1 MKEKKTLV
9 IIVLVFALI
18 VGGAY
23 LLYTRLGDRVDPNQ
37 LDSQTAQNDGTA
49 IYENE
54 TANTAPDFTV
64 YDANGKQVFLSDY
77 FGKPIVLNFWASW
90 CPPCKAEMPD
100 FQDKYLELGD
110 EVQFLMVNMTDGS
123 RETVERAQ
131 EFIKDSKYTF
141 PVLFDSDS
149 VAARA
154 YSIYS
159 IPTTYFI
166 DSKGNIVNQATGSI
180 DAATL
185 QQGIELIK

>member
-1 MKEKKTLV
+1 MKDKKTLA

-37 LDSQTAQNDGTA
+37 LDSQTTRNDGTA

-54 TANTAPDFTV
+54 TENMAPDFAV

-123 RETVERAQ
+123 RETVESAQ

-185 QQGIELIK
+185 QKGIELIK

>member
-1 MKEKKTLV
+1 MKDKKTLV

-23 LLYTRLGDRVDPNQ
+23 LLYTRLGDRVDPNR
-37 LDSQTAQNDGTA
+37 LDSQTTQNDNTVVN
-49 IYENE
+49 ENE
-54 TANTAPDFTV
+54 VANLAPDFAV

-90 CPPCKAEMPD
+90 GPPGKAEMPD

-123 RETVERAQ
+123 RETVESAQ

>member
-1 MKEKKTLV
+1 MKDKKTLV

-166 DSKGNIVNQATGSI
+166 DSKGNIVNQATGAI
-180 DAATL
+180 DAAKL